1 MSKKTSKLSV
11 EILAVTTDETL
22 HVIYIIETAPYMIKW
37 LYPITNEKRQVNL
50 SVEISVATTNEY
62 LHVTAH

>member
-1 MSKKTSKLSV
+1 MKLYM
-11 EILAVTTDETL
+11 L
-22 HVIYIIETAPYMIKW
+22 YIIETAPYMIKW

-50 SVEISVATTNEY
+50 SVEISVVTTNEY

>member
-1 MSKKTSKLSV
+1 MKLYM
-11 EILAVTTDETL
+11 L
-22 HVIYIIETAPYMIKW
+22 YIIETAPYMIKW

-50 SVEISVATTNEY
+50 SVEISAVTTNEY